1 MLSVLRKLLVAIL
14 TLAVIVA
21 IYIAYTRQWGSN
33 SRDFADGG
41 HSVDVCDVSTF
52 GSDGSVGKIGDVGV
66 GPAENARYSDT
77 SSDGSIR
84 RVFGFRRLLHQAG
97 NHWRIQKPYM
107 DVFQPK
113 MSFHI
118 FADTGQVTA
127 ETIDGRPVPKD
138 ARLDGN
144 VVIHIV
150 PADTNSFSESFIY
163 LDDIAFISE
172 RSHFSTDGPVRFVSQ
187 DAQMLGRG
195 LELVYVSALG
205 NIDFLR
211 ITHLESLHLKN
222 QVAALFAENSSGK
235 NSFDPNHAAGPEQ
248 TVPAGA
254 PGPKNRF
261 YYRCILSGNVVID
274 SPQQLISARNDIIL
288 SNILWSK
295 SSSPEAGANLPAA
308 VSAAK
313 AAPPLNTENP
323 GWHTAGPNQVEP
335 LPKADAPAPQNNPS
349 GPSNTMPGEIVVT
362 CDNGIL
368 LVPMESALSVA
379 DFAKSNRPPHAR
391 AATQPEI
398 PKNRTTLSARTII
411 CDVQSR
417 NTIVSGPLEVVFY
430 SNDVLRDAN
439 APEHSAAI
447 PITVTATKEARFL
460 PAANQVI
467 VQGDCRCKMVRADA
481 NSQRQYSLASPV
493 LTVDLFRDQAS
504 SPNTPAL
511 QLRHLTAAGG
521 DISLAAVNTEADK
534 LLGGVELKCTQF
546 NYDARQQLFTAA
558 GPGVIKVDNSK
569 ISEPNQAG
577 KGFSLTRRC
586 WALVR
591 DFDTLKFFA
600 RTNQVELTAFPNR
613 TLDIGYVPVLD
624 TGYGE
629 PIKAAAGVLHLL
641 LHQTPRG
648 QTELSSLHA
657 ENGITYDDADKS
669 FTGGK
674 LSYDSQKAVLNIS
687 ADRLWPCT
695 FNGVP
700 VDAVEYDLKTGKVNA
715 KIVGSGV
722 LPAGK

>member
-1 MLSVLRKLLVAIL
+1 MLSVLRKLLVAML
-14 TLAVIVA
+14 SLAAVVVI
-21 IYIAYTRQWGSN
+21 YTAYNRQWGSN
-33 SRDFADGG
+33 RRDFVDAG
-41 HSVDVCDVSTF
+41 HSVDVCDVSAF

-66 GPAENARYSDT
+66 GTTQNARYSDT

-84 RVFGFRRLLHQAG
+84 RVFGFRELLHQAG
-97 NHWRIQKPYM
+97 SHWRIEKPYM
-107 DVFQPK
+107 DVFQPG

-118 FADTGQVTA
+118 SADTGQVTV
-127 ETIDGRPVPKD
+127 ETSDGRPIPKD

-172 RSHFSTDGPVRFVSQ
+172 RSHFSTDGPVKFVSQ

-205 NIDFLR
+205 NIEFLR
-211 ITHLESLHLKN
+211 ITHLESIHLKN
-222 QVAALFAENSSGK
+222 QVAALFAESRGK
-235 NSFDPNHAAGPEQ
+235 NSFDPNHITCPEQ
-248 TVPAGA
+248 TAPAGA
-254 PGPKNRF
+254 LKPTNRF
-261 YYRCILSGNVVID
+261 YYRCILSTNAVID
-274 SPQQLISARNDIIL
+274 TPQQLISARNDIIL
-288 SNILWSK
+288 DNILWSK
-295 SSSPEAGANLPAA
+295 SSSPEADANLPAA

-313 AAPPLNTENP
+313 AAPPLNMENP
-323 GWHTAGPNQVEP
+323 VRHTAGPNQAAL
-335 LPKADAPAPQNNPS
+335 LPKADAPSPGSNPS
-349 GPSNTMPGEIVVT
+349 GGSNTRPGEIVVT

-379 DFAKSNRPPHAR
+379 DFAKSNRPPHVGGAM
-391 AATQPEI
+391 QSEI
-398 PKNRTTLSARTII
+398 PKNRTSLSAQTIT

-447 PITVTATKEARFL
+447 PITLTAKKEARFL
-460 PAANQVI
+460 PASNQVI
-467 VQGDCRCKMVRADA
+467 VQGDCRCNMVRADA
-481 NSQRQYSLASPV
+481 DCQRRYSLASPV

-504 SPNTPAL
+504 SPNTPPL

-521 DISLAAVNTEADK
+521 DVSLAAVNTKADE

-546 NYDARQQLFTAA
+546 NYDARRQLFTAA

-577 KGFSLTRRC
+577 KGFSFTRRC

-591 DFDTLKFFA
+591 DFDTLKFFT

-629 PIKAAAGVLHLL
+629 PIKAAAGVLQLL

-657 ENGITYDDADKS
+657 QNGITYDDADKS

-687 ADRLWPCT
+687 ADQLWPCT

-700 VDAVEYDLKTGKVNA
+700 VDAVEYDLKTGKVNT
-715 KIVGSGV
+715 KIVGPGV
-722 LPAGK
+722 LPTGK